1 VPDQTSGTIENKG
14 NLKENIDNMKLGIVG
29 LPNVGKST
37 LFNSLTKAGAESANY
52 PFCTIDPNIGVVAVP
67 DFRLKLLADMYAS
80 RKITPAVIEFVDIA
94 GLVKGASKGEG
105 LGNQFLS
112 NIREVDAI
120 VHVVRCFEDANIVHV
135 DGSIDPVRDIET
147 INLEL
152 LFSDLEIL
160 ERRIAKTSKGARND
174 KALAKELNLLT
185 ALKTHLENGA
195 PAKTFVPEDEEDIPY
210 VQSLNL
216 LTAKPVIFAANVAE
230 DDLADDGASNPYV
243 QAVRAFAEQDGSEVF
258 VICAQIEQEIAE
270 LEEDEKKMF
279 LEDLGLTE
287 SGLDKLIRA
296 SYRLLGLIS
305 YLTAGET
312 ETRAWTIRKGTK
324 APAAAGKI
332 HSDFERGF
340 IRAEVVNYQDLLD
353 AGSYAAAK
361 EKGLV
366 GLEGKEYI
374 VKDGD
379 VILFRFNV

>member
-1 VPDQTSGTIENKG
+1 
-14 NLKENIDNMKLGIVG
+14 MKLGIVG

-52 PFCTIDPNIGVVAVP
+52 PFCTIDPNVGIVSVP
-67 DFRLKLLADMYAS
+67 DERLKLLADLYHSA
-80 RKITPAVIEFVDIA
+80 KVTPAVIEFVDIA

-105 LGNQFLS
+105 LGNQFLA

-120 VHVVRCFEDANIVHV
+120 VHVVRCFEDTNVVHV
-135 DGSIDPVRDIET
+135 DGSVDPQRDIET

-152 LFSDLEIL
+152 IFSDLEML

-174 KALAKELNLLT
+174 KQLAKELELQNRLKDFLEQGNLAAVFETDDEAEQEMILSYNLLT
-185 ALKTHLENGA
+185 R
-195 PAKTFVPEDEEDIPY
+195 
-210 VQSLNL
+210 
-216 LTAKPVIFAANVAE
+216 KPVIFAANVAE
-230 DDLADDGASNPYV
+230 DDLANDGAANTSV
-243 QAVRAFAEQDGSEVF
+243 SAVRTYAKEQNSEVF

-270 LEEDEKKMF
+270 LDDDEKTMF
-279 LEDLGLTE
+279 LEELGLQE
-287 SGLDKLIRA
+287 SGLEKLVEA
-296 SYRLLGLIS
+296 SYSLLGLIS

-312 ETRAWTIRKGTK
+312 ETRAWTIEKGTK
-324 APAAAGKI
+324 APQAAGKI
-332 HSDFERGF
+332 HTDFERGF
-340 IRAEVVNYQDLLD
+340 IRAEVVNYQSLLEC
-353 AGSYAAAK
+353 GSYTAAK